1 MFHISYGNEIN
12 DFAGKYKS
20 WNLYTVGSMHSYQEN
35 INHFIWPFRCTLHIM
50 ESNKKTMFCGRI
62 NNNLVTIDEWCLCKY
77 PFNFFRSFLLYISI
91 NKRRF
96 YTFYQQEAFGS
107 CVTSKCVNL
116 FCSHFPS
123 NSLPRPISFNNR
135 SLIVIPSLGRGL
147 L

>member
-20 WNLYTVGSMHSYQEN
+20 WNLYTVGSMHGYQEN

-50 ESNKKTMFCGRI
+50 KSNKKTMFCGRI

-107 CVTSKCVNL
+107 CWRLSALIYFVVIFL
-116 FCSHFPS
+116 QIL
-123 NSLPRPISFNNR
+123 SLPISFNNR
-135 SLIVIPSLGRGL
+135 SLIVIPGLGRGL